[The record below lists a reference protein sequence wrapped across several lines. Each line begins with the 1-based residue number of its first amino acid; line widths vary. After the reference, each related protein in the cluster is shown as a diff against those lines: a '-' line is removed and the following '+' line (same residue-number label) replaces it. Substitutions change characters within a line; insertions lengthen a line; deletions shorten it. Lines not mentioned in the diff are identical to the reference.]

1 MKGVKKKRRSTLVEG
16 CYLCWEQVAEKNWL
30 TQFLGGR
37 GGADTT
43 AMATEH
49 RFQTIY
55 VQSFSTFI
63 ASFSTFLHL
72 FFQVQHVLSIGTS
85 FCE

>member
-1 MKGVKKKRRSTLVEG
+1 MKGVKKKKRRSTLVEG

-30 TQFLGGR
+30 DPVS

-55 VQSFSTFI
+55 VQSFSTSI
-63 ASFSTFLHL
+63 ASFSIFLHL
-72 FFQVQHVLSIGTS
+72 FSRFSA
-85 FCE
+85 FYR